1 MNICSCQVEHH
12 QLKKIVITGGPG
24 AGKTALLET
33 TKKEFC
39 QHVAVLPEAAGIIF
53 GGGFWRHNS
62 IPGKKAAQ
70 RAIYFLQREIENLIT
85 EENNTV
91 VALCDRGTLDSLAY
105 WPLSEELFWEEL
117 NTTKEKELSKYS
129 AVIHL
134 HPPLKSNG
142 YNRQNPLR
150 IETDI
155 EAAEIDKR
163 IMKAWEGHPNRFFV
177 SSEEDFLVKMAKAS
191 QIIRKY
197 IPDCC
202 KK

>member
-1 MNICSCQVEHH
+1 MNICSCEVKHH

-62 IPGKKAAQ
+62 IPGRKAAQ
-70 RAIYFLQREIENLIT
+70 RAIYFVQNEIENLIT

-105 WPLSEELFWEEL
+105 WPLSESLFWEDL
-117 NTTKEKELSKYS
+117 NTTKEKELSKYA

-134 HPPLKSNG
+134 HPPKKSNG

-163 IMKAWEGHPNRFFV
+163 IVQAWEGHPNRFFID
-177 SSEEDFLVKMAKAS
+177 SEEDFLVKITKAS
-191 QIIRKY
+191 QTIRKH